1 MVESESG
8 AFFTILLLLVG
19 RVWGYFWSPCDFPCR
34 IRPTLNAF
42 WYCELHENE
51 TLLNL
56 ESCDIDHYVTENP
69 TPNQHKLTILELIWQ
84 SKTNSKAL
92 NILLSSQ

>member
-8 AFFTILLLLVG
+8 TFFTILLLLVG
-19 RVWGYFWSPCDFPCR
+19 QVWVYFWCPCDSSCR
-34 IRPTLNAF
+34 VTYLNAF
-42 WYCELHENE
+42 WNCELQNQ

-56 ESCDIDHYVTENP
+56 DSWDINHCVTENP
-69 TPNQHKLTILELIWQ
+69 SPNQHKLTILELIWQ

-92 NILLSSQ
+92 NKLLSSQ